1 MPIPLDIGDVVAG
14 KYVVESTLGKGG
26 MGVVLAARHVEL
38 DHRVAIKVLREGVLQ
53 SDEAHARFLQE
64 ARALA
69 SFQSDHLVRVFDV
82 GRLES
87 GTPYMVMEYLDGADL
102 STVLRNR
109 GSLDVA
115 ESVAPG
121 RSESRRRLRQRM
133 SSDSESGTGSTAPAA
148 APAPEME
155 RSIREAY
162 DESLDTMGY

>member
-1 MPIPLDIGDVVAG
+1 MYRAG
-14 KYVVESTLGKGG
+14 NVE
-26 MGVVLAARHVEL
+26 AA
-38 DHRVAIKVLREGVLQ
+38 A
-53 SDEAHARFLQE
+53 
-64 ARALA
+64 AL
-69 SFQSDHLVRVFDV
+69 
-82 GRLES
+82 
-87 GTPYMVMEYLDGADL
+87 
-102 STVLRNR
+102 
-109 GSLDVA
+109 LDVA